1 MFIIILFTFARLIS
15 VISIEIIIEVPPVI
29 LAPPVNTVGEL
40 YSQVTLIC
48 EVSGVPEP
56 KVTWFKDNVIIINDN
71 RDPTRLIIN
80 ELDLDDRGFYHCEAS
95 SIISG
100 KEMKVTSKPAIVNI
114 QRQCLK

>member
-1 MFIIILFTFARLIS
+1 M
-15 VISIEIIIEVPPVI
+15 I
-29 LAPPVNTVGEL
+29 LAPPVNTVGQL
-40 YSQVTLIC
+40 YSRVTLIC

-56 KVTWFKDNVIIINDN
+56 KVIWFKDNIIIINDN
-71 RDPTRLIIN
+71 RDPSRLIIN

-114 QRQCLK
+114 QRQCNCF